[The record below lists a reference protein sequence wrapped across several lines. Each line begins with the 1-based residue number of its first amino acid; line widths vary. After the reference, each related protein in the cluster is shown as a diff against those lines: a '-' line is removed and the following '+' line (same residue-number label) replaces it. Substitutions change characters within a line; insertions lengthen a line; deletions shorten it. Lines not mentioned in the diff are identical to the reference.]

1 MLLSDINNADKKITT
16 VEKSWFALYTRPRS
30 EFKAAEQINS
40 VGVDYYL
47 PTIAKVRQWSDRK
60 KKITEPVI
68 RGYIFIYA
76 HEKERLISL
85 EQQAVVRCVFEAG
98 RPAKI
103 PAWQMEN
110 LMKMLNTDSEFFVH
124 EGITR
129 GTKVRMIDG
138 PFEGVIGTVQ
148 EFDEGKSIAV
158 SIDLLNRSIIAHL
171 PAESSFEVVKK

>member
-1 MLLSDINNADKKITT
+1 MLLSVNISDKYFSA
-16 VEKSWFALYTRPRS
+16 VEKSWFALYTKPRS

-47 PTIAKVRQWSDRK
+47 PTITKVKQWSDRK

-68 RGYIFIYA
+68 RGYIFIFA
-76 HEKERLISL
+76 DEKERLASL
-85 EQQAVVRCVFEAG
+85 EQHAVVRCVFEAG

-110 LMKMLNTDSEFFVH
+110 LMKMLNTNSEFFVH
-124 EGITR
+124 EGVTK

-171 PAESSFEVVKK
+171 PADSSFEVVKR